1 MKVSYMEEF
10 EAVIV
15 GGGMAGL
22 SAGVFLGRA
31 GVRACLLDGS
41 ESSLRRVERVNN
53 YLGFP
58 DGVGG
63 AELLERS
70 REQAR
75 RFGVFISDD
84 NVASVAVESP
94 GFVVRTGTSA
104 FGCRFVILA
113 SNKRTDLATGLGL
126 ALGGHG
132 GRFVSVDEDGRTAVP
147 GCFAAGRITGKPSQ
161 AVIAAGDGA
170 RVAIALIQQVR
181 GGYYVDHDT

>member
-1 MKVSYMEEF
+1 MEEF
-10 EAVIV
+10 DAVIV

-31 GVRACLLDGS
+31 GVRTCLLDAG

-53 YLGFP
+53 YIGFP
-58 DGVGG
+58 DGIGGAKLLDLGCEQALRFGAGVSGDSVSSIAVGG
-63 AELLERS
+63 S
-70 REQAR
+70 
-75 RFGVFISDD
+75 
-84 NVASVAVESP
+84 
-94 GFVVRTGTSA
+94 GFLVRTETRTI
-104 FGCRFVILA
+104 GCRFVLLA
-113 SNKRTDLATGLGL
+113 SNKRTDLATGLGI

-132 GRFVSVDEDGRTAVP
+132 GRFVSVDEDGHTVVP

-170 RVAIALIQQVR
+170 RVAIAIIQQLR

>member
-1 MKVSYMEEF
+1 MEEF
-10 EAVIV
+10 DVVIV

-31 GVRACLLDGS
+31 GVHTCLLDGT

-53 YLGFP
+53 YIGFP

-63 AELLERS
+63 TELLERS
-70 REQAR
+70 REQAA
-75 RFGVFISDD
+75 RFGVRVSDE
-84 NVASVAVESP
+84 SVSSIAPEAP
-94 GFVVRTGTSA
+94 GFVVKTGTSA

-126 ALGGHG
+126 SLGGHG
-132 GRFVSVDEDGRTAVP
+132 GRFVAVDADGQTAVP
-147 GCFAAGRITGKPSQ
+147 GCFATGRITGIPSQ

-170 RVAIALIQQVR
+170 RVAIAIIQQIR

>member
-1 MKVSYMEEF
+1 MEEF
-10 EAVIV
+10 DVVVI

-22 SAGVFLGRA
+22 SASVFLGRA
-31 GVRACLLDGS
+31 GVRTCLLDAG

-53 YLGFP
+53 YIGFP

-63 AELLERS
+63 AELLERG
-70 REQAR
+70 REQAQ
-75 RFGVFISDD
+75 RFGVRVLGE
-84 NVASVAVESP
+84 NVASVALDPP
-94 GFVVRTGTSA
+94 GFAASTGTQKSIRS
-104 FGCRFVILA
+104 RFLVLA

-161 AVIAAGDGA
+161 AAVAAGDGA
-170 RVAIALIQQVR
+170 RVAIAIIQELR